1 MKKEKHSGKEIH
13 TGRSR
18 AGIIKRLAPLAAAIL
33 VIGLA
38 AGIASRTIDQKKVDV
53 AQEQSTGGD
62 SQELTGAALEEGR
75 QTESGQPDGAA
86 EAPETGAEGS
96 SRTAL
101 EQLRGTKEIDGV
113 SYTPKKNIRTYLV
126 MGLDSTGEAKAR
138 TEYDG
143 TGQVDTLQLLVI
155 DDADNTYTRLPI
167 NRDTMTD
174 VQSLDTD
181 GSVLA
186 TSRMQIALAHA
197 TGDGM
202 EMSCENT
209 VEAVSGLL
217 QGQPVDGYAS
227 LNMDA
232 IIALNHL
239 VGGVTVS
246 VEDDFSGEDPSLKM
260 GEEVT
265 LTDEQAM
272 HYVRGRMNVGDG
284 SNEGRMRRQS
294 AFLAA
299 LKPMLTERCR
309 QDSTFGL
316 DIYDALEPYMVTN
329 LSRNDFIRLAA
340 ALVGAEEQEP
350 LSIEGTSTT
359 GETGF
364 NEFNVEE
371 GSLNTVIT
379 QLFYNKE

>member
-1 MKKEKHSGKEIH
+1 MNREKHSDKSTRGRQ
-13 TGRSR
+13 TGVDMM
-18 AGIIKRLAPLAAAIL
+18 KRLAPLAAAVL

-38 AGIASRTIDQKKVDV
+38 VGIVSRTVDQKKVGA
-53 AQEQSTGGD
+53 AQEQSTSGESREMTG
-62 SQELTGAALEEGR
+62 EVLTEAG
-75 QTESGQPDGAA
+75 QTETGQTDETAG
-86 EAPETGAEGS
+86 EPETEATDS

-101 EQLRGTKEIDGV
+101 EQLRGTKEINGE
-113 SYTPKKNIRTYLV
+113 SYTPKKNIRTYLI
-126 MGLDSTGEAKAR
+126 MGLDSTGEVKAR

-143 TGQVDTLQLLVI
+143 TGQVDTLQLLVV
-155 DDADNTYTRLPI
+155 DDSDNTYTRLPI

-186 TSRMQIALAHA
+186 TSQMQISLAHA
-197 TGDGM
+197 TGDGL

-239 VGGVTVS
+239 VGGVTVP
-246 VEDDFSGEDPSLKM
+246 VEDDFSREDPSLKE

-294 AFLAA
+294 TFLEA
-299 LKPMLTERCR
+299 LKPMLVERCR
-309 QDSTFGL
+309 QDNSFGL
-316 DIYDALEPYMVTN
+316 DVYDALEPYMVTD
-329 LSRNDFIRLAA
+329 LSRNDFIKLAA
-340 ALVGAEEQEP
+340 ALVGAEDQGA
-350 LSIEGTSTT
+350 LSLEGTNTT
-359 GETGF
+359 GEMGF
-364 NEFNVEE
+364 NEFHVDE